1 MRCRSPMSYRCR
13 GSIVSACLCSRRW
26 RAPKKIGIRSTLP
39 FAGAAAMSQDTH
51 TKERLLRFVPFDP
64 ITKSSEAFAV
74 DGDGLELHI
83 TKGAFE
89 VIARIAE
96 VPTDARRLVDALA
109 QQGNR
114 VLA

>member
-1 MRCRSPMSYRCR
+1 
-13 GSIVSACLCSRRW
+13 
-26 RAPKKIGIRSTLP
+26 
-39 FAGAAAMSQDTH
+39 MSQDTH
-51 TKERLLRFVPFDP
+51 TKERLLRVVPFDP

-74 DGDGLELHI
+74 DGDGLELI

-114 VLA
+114 VLAVAAEATQSTAFGRSHRAR